1 VSRDHGYCLRVY
13 DLDSHTAVVHELDS
27 RNQLLC
33 RSIPYNKV
41 LIANSADRTLMFL
54 HFSVFLGA
62 DVSHNSLT
70 LNLTLPTLLPK
81 RISIK

>member
-1 VSRDHGYCLRVY
+1 
-13 DLDSHTAVVHELDS
+13 
-27 RNQLLC
+27 
-33 RSIPYNKV
+33 
-41 LIANSADRTLMFL
+41 MFL